1 MNRFGENDKAYVLT
15 TAFFFPDKTE
25 RQKTE
30 REQREARE
38 AEEAAKQERE
48 AVMRLKQLRKQNPK
62 SGDGAGEG
70 TST

>member
-15 TAFFFPDKTE
+15 TAFFPDETK

-30 REQREARE
+30 RERRQARE
-38 AEEAAKQERE
+38 AEEAAEEERE
-48 AVMRLKQLRKQNPK
+48 ATVRLEELRKQKPK

-70 TST
+70 NSA